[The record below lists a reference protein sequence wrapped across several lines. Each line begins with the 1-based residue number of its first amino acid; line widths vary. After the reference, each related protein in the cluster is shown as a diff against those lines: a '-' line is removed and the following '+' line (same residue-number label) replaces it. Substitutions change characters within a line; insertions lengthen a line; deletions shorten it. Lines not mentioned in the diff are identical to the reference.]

1 MEIESMRSQQQI
13 HYLELEVA
21 QLKAEATRLR
31 KALHLSSRHARR
43 IEQAF
48 QDALLLAMWR
58 TSGVITSREYAK
70 THGMTQNRW
79 QNAVALLRMARVIQ
93 RHRSWTTN
101 DGALIESRLASARTV
116 ALEHQEAFWARLN
129 RHGRQ

>member
-1 MEIESMRSQQQI
+1 MRPDQQI

-21 QLKAEATRLR
+21 QMKAEATRLR

-48 QDALLLAMWR
+48 QDALLLALWR
-58 TSGVITSREYAK
+58 TSGVLTSRDYAK

-93 RHRSWTTN
+93 RHRYWATEDT
-101 DGALIESRLASARTV
+101 ALIEDRLASARTV
-116 ALEHQEAFWARLN
+116 ALEHPEAFWARLN
-129 RHGRQ
+129 RHGRR